1 MRNCCGYCYVVSA
14 PLFSLRFAVS
24 SLSGGKDTGWVKA
37 SSEGRAAPSCRAL
50 KVISTARIVLGGITT
65 VAARAPLATCF
76 LPVLASPSQPRNGR
90 LIHLS
95 RTAELDCSWSAFLA
109 PRAMASFC
117 ATTASMGNL
126 SDVDKRSHEHTA
138 LKALSWVHW
147 PFIAMSLILRGMVS
161 CIPILRCTAAEVS
174 DGPWMNNAAP
184 PCGTRVAS

>member
-50 KVISTARIVLGGITT
+50 NVISTARIVLGGITT

-76 LPVLASPSQPRNGR
+76 FPVLASPSHPRKGK
-90 LIHLS
+90 LITLS
-95 RTAELDCSWSAFLA
+95 RTDTFDCSWSAFRA
-109 PRAMASFC
+109 PSAIASFC

-126 SDVDKRSHEHTA
+126 SEVERRNQEHTA
-138 LKALSWVHW
+138 L
-147 PFIAMSLILRGMVS
+147 
-161 CIPILRCTAAEVS
+161 
-174 DGPWMNNAAP
+174 
-184 PCGTRVAS
+184 